1 MRSLFFSMVWI
12 LPIAVIGQWS
22 DTSRTHDISD
32 KARFI
37 VNLDARQQSVDHSVV
52 KFFGLRFGIQK
63 KRNIYALGLY
73 GLDSPFEDRSI
84 LVEDFGKD
92 SLDIRTSLGYI
103 SATYERIL
111 LDTRKWQLS
120 VPFMIGAGSSP
131 LDRKDS
137 TGVYQ
142 RFRDFPAYPLE
153 TGVRASYKLL
163 FWLYIQGG
171 AGYRRV
177 LGPKEFVD
185 RRYTGPV
192 WNFGLSIKFGKIFKY
207 AKDKLQERRERKA
220 LEHGPQGG

>member
-1 MRSLFFSMVWI
+1 MRRCSILSLLLLSHLV
-12 LPIAVIGQWS
+12 PAQ
-22 DTSRTHDISD
+22 SRDSLRAFDLSD

-37 VNLDARQQSVDHSVV
+37 VNFDARQQSVDRQVV

-84 LVEDFGKD
+84 LIEDFGKD
-92 SLDIRTSLGYI
+92 SLDIRTSLGYL

-120 VPFMIGAGSSP
+120 VPFMVGAGTSP

-137 TGVYQ
+137 TEQYVHV
-142 RFRDFPAYPLE
+142 RNFPAYPIE
-153 TGVRASYKLL
+153 TGVRASYKLF
-163 FWLYIQGG
+163 FWLYFQGG
-171 AGYRRV
+171 LGYRRV

-192 WNFGLSIKFGKIFKY
+192 WHFGISIKFGKIFRY
-207 AKDKLQERRERKA
+207 AKDRIYEHRERKA
-220 LEHGPQGG
+220 LENGSQGG